1 MYDNIGGKIKGLAKA
16 MFIVEAI
23 VAVIAGIVSFTA
35 DDDFILVGLL
45 TLFCGPIVAWV
56 SSWIL
61 YAFGELVED
70 IHAMRKKELPLENDA
85 FDEEKVNIENNDEE
99 NVETFDSIQEKCQLL
114 SEGDIK
120 TKNGVLKKYYG
131 NNKYII
137 IPDNITGIER
147 DSFEFA
153 DNLIGVIMH
162 DSITN
167 IGSYAF
173 NGCKNLST
181 VILSKGITTLK
192 VGTFSGCYSLA
203 NIMIPASVTY
213 IERDAFEN
221 CGKFIVHTVEGSY
234 AEKFARENGVEVTLI

>member
-1 MYDNIGGKIKGLAKA
+1 MQMNNKNDNFFSENTFTYESGKNGITNELIESLCKYVTDRIEEIKYGVKIIDETPDFEA
-16 MFIVEAI
+16 MKVY
-23 VAVIAGIVSFTA
+23 VSA
-35 DDDFILVGLL
+35 EQS
-45 TLFCGPIVAWV
+45 PIVD
-56 SSWIL
+56 S
-61 YAFGELVED
+61 FE
-70 IHAMRKKELPLENDA
+70 
-85 FDEEKVNIENNDEE
+85 EEKVNIENNDEE
-99 NVETFDSIQEKCQLL
+99 NVETFDSIQEKCRLL

-173 NGCKNLST
+173 NGCKNLSA

-213 IERDAFEN
+213 IEQDAFEN

-234 AEKFARENGVEVTLI
+234 AEKFARENGIEVVLI